1 MTLCRIRLRLSG
13 SGLIAVPTRMHRRLA
28 RLRPRFDELGL
39 ERLYA
44 GLQRGESIG
53 GLNRLTR
60 SKIL

>member
-1 MTLCRIRLRLSG
+1 
-13 SGLIAVPTRMHRRLA
+13 MHRCLA